1 MLRDQLELGRSVLFI
16 LAEKAAG
23 EARSSGSGHA
33 ALSGR
38 QHRAAQ
44 ADQVLAKLTQT
55 KSSRRE
61 ETSERLRENN
71 RTLGENHK
79 RLVVIEVTLTPG
91 GGHAF
96 HKHPQQEEV
105 IYVVDGEV
113 EQWREQEKQ
122 VLGPGDSVFL
132 PGGTVH
138 ASFNVSDRDA
148 KLLAILAPAVG
159 DDDGYEVEEVADQPP
174 WNALRE

>member
-1 MLRDQLELGRSVLFI
+1 MSGKFVRAAEAVRQQLDWGSLGWCSRPADTE
-16 LAEKAAG
+16 AEK
-23 EARSSGSGHA
+23 
-33 ALSGR
+33 
-38 QHRAAQ
+38 
-44 ADQVLAKLTQT
+44 
-55 KSSRRE
+55 
-61 ETSERLRENN
+61 
-71 RTLGENHK
+71 
-79 RLVVIEVTLTPG
+79 LVVIEVTLTPG

-122 VLGPGDSVFL
+122 MLGPGDSVFL